1 MGARALARLA
11 TAQRHWHHCATTLAQ
26 THALA
31 AFDPHYWR
39 LLLAGA
45 SARVY
50 HSANIWPRL
59 APSFRGK
66 LFQWQERKRFN
77 VSALA
82 RSRNVRSWSVPILRI
97 RRFVSKPGP
106 ARGSQPPHGSQPFR
120 AESNSARCVRDDE
133 GDAEEGFGIEWAD
146 DEHRPVVVLAGPV
159 EFVADIG
166 TDCAPQI
173 SRA

>member
-1 MGARALARLA
+1 MGVPAWAPARSPRLA

-31 AFDPHYWR
+31 AFDPHYWS

-50 HSANIWPRL
+50 HSANIWPRPRPVFSGQIISVAGKEEVQRECSREVAERALMERSDL
-59 APSFRGK
+59 ADKALRVEARTC
-66 LFQWQERKRFN
+66 ERFTTAKG
-77 VSALA
+77 
-82 RSRNVRSWSVPILRI
+82 SR
-97 RRFVSKPGP
+97 
-106 ARGSQPPHGSQPFR
+106 PFR
-120 AESNSARCVRDDE
+120 AESNRPGAFVTTR
-133 GDAEEGFGIEWAD
+133 AIGIEWAD

-173 SRA
+173 SRV